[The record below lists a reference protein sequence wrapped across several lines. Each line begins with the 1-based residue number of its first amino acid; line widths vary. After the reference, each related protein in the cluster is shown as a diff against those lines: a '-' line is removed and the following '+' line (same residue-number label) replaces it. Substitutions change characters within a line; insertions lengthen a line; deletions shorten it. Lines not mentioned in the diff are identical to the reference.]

1 MEQFFT
7 DLFARIIEIP
17 PGWAYLVILVV
28 TYVENVAPPI
38 PGDLVVVIGG
48 YLVGVGTLDFVLVV
62 LLSTLGGL
70 AGFMTMVVLG
80 ERLGN
85 SRLASGRL
93 GWLPKQH
100 IAKVQAWLLRWGY
113 VVIAANRFLSGAR
126 SVISLA
132 VGMAGM
138 AKGPTACYA
147 LASAL
152 AWTFLITL
160 LGYYVGGNWE
170 IVADYLRQYGR
181 VVFGLILF
189 VLAVQAWRAYRKFG
203 WGKGERQL

>member
-7 DLFARIIEIP
+7 DLFARIIDIP
-17 PGWAYLVILVV
+17 PVWAYLVILVV

-48 YLVGVGTLDFVLVV
+48 YLAGVGTLDFALVV
-62 LLSTLGGL
+62 LLSSIGGL

-93 GWLPKQH
+93 PNQH

-181 VVFGLILF
+181 IVFGLVLF
-189 VLAVQAWRAYRKFG
+189 ALAVQVWRVYRKAG
-203 WGKGERQL
+203 WGNRESTS